1 MLSSEIRVNLLSH
14 LWSSFFQNWRWDRIL
29 TIFSLIQ
36 VRNTIYCVHCSPQ
49 TCHLSN
55 VLCTVQAI
63 WSTLYLTKTLL
74 WLHLDAINQVYCKW
88 WHLTTNSHC
97 ITPCICTFSPFWTY
111 VLFIYYIIILGK
123 PSNKKFDI
131 CQIPLD
137 PPPSGDEW

>member
-1 MLSSEIRVNLLSH
+1 M
-14 LWSSFFQNWRWDRIL
+14 
-29 TIFSLIQ
+29 
-36 VRNTIYCVHCSPQ
+36 RNTIYCVHCSPQ

-137 PPPSGDEW
+137 PPPLRWRMIKYIFFSRFGGTHKNSFWLVKK